1 MTNSQTG
8 DSSPRVDPAKG
19 WERYLTSRTQD
30 GVTATVNV
38 GVLSDLIHSA
48 ITTLEAENARLRAV
62 VDAETAEINRI
73 SNRLAK
79 PGREAEAICE
89 AAHLDLLDVMFRL
102 RPAALDQ
109 GEG

>member
-1 MTNSQTG
+1 MTKSQTG

-62 VDAETAEINRI
+62 VDAARHHLGHIQYEA
-73 SNRLAK
+73 RLL
-79 PGREAEAICE
+79 PLSVGRNNIEY
-89 AAHLDLLDVMFRL
+89 AAQQALSALTPPD
-102 RPAALDQ
+102 ALDQ